1 MYGSNAALLF
11 TDTDFLC
18 YEIETDDFFKDIS
31 DDVHERFDTSNFP
44 ESHPSGIPC
53 GVKKKIVGMFKS
65 ETDSRLIAEFV
76 GLRAKLYAY
85 RMDEGEEEKKAKGV
99 KKAVIRREI
108 TFDNYKE
115 CLFSGERQYR
125 GMNVFRSRLHDIYTE
140 RVVKVALSADDDKR
154 VIRKDKVHTL
164 AIGHKSLRQ

>member
-1 MYGSNAALLF
+1 VN
-11 TDTDFLC
+11 
-18 YEIETDDFFKDIS
+18 
-31 DDVHERFDTSNFP
+31 
-44 ESHPSGIPC
+44 
-53 GVKKKIVGMFKS
+53 KKIVGMFKS
-65 ETDSRLIAEFV
+65 ETDSRQIAEFV

-99 KKAVIRREI
+99 KKTVIRREI

-154 VIRKDKVHTL
+154 VIHKDKVHTL